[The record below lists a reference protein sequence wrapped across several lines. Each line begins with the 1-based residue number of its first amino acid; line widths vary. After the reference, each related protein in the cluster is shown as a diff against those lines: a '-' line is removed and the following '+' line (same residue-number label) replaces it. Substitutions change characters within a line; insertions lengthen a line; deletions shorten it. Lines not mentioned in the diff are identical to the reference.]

1 MRKVVTGVIKTTY
14 NKRQALQLFY
24 TLPFLGLCGNSM
36 WLLVDVVITQGT
48 LTRKEGHMG
57 YTELYAAR
65 HRKRLTRKQVAQA
78 VGISVHM
85 LKHYEMRENE
95 PTRETMEKLAEYYGQ
110 PLERLARDIR
120 IRG

>member
-1 MRKVVTGVIKTTY
+1 
-14 NKRQALQLFY
+14 
-24 TLPFLGLCGNSM
+24 
-36 WLLVDVVITQGT
+36 
-48 LTRKEGHMG
+48 MG